1 MTGSRIF
8 LHGGVARVGSTVL
21 LLVAGVSPVPEPVSI
36 TARAAPT
43 VSAAPAAVV
52 APPVTPAP
60 DPGAGAAARGEVAAE
75 RWSWPV
81 GPRHDVLRPFEA
93 PASTYGAGH
102 RGIDLPGEAGSPVRA
117 PAAGVVSFSG
127 VVVDRPVL
135 SIQHAGDLVSSLEP
149 VSGTVHVG
157 DRVSA
162 GQVLGTV
169 ATGAHCADRCVH
181 FGVRL
186 HGRYISPLLFLGGI
200 ERAVLLPLRA
210 AGPAAD
216 MPRGQGQAR
225 GWASR

>member
-21 LLVAGVSPVPEPVSI
+21 LLLAGVFPAPEPAST

-52 APPVTPAP
+52 APPATPAP
-60 DPGAGAAARGEVAAE
+60 PPGAGAAARGEAPAE
-75 RWSWPV
+75 RWYWPV
-81 GPRHDVLRPFEA
+81 GPPHDVLRPFEA

-102 RGIDLPGEAGSPVRA
+102 RGIDLPGRAGSPVRA
-117 PAAGVVSFSG
+117 PSAGVVSFSG

-135 SIQHAGDLVSSLEP
+135 SIQHAGDLLSSFEP
-149 VSGTVHVG
+149 VSGTVRVG

-162 GQVLGTV
+162 GQVVGTV
-169 ATGAHCADRCVH
+169 ATGGHCADRCEH

-186 HGRYISPLLFLGGI
+186 HGQYISPLLFLGGI
-200 ERAVLLPLRA
+200 EQAVLLPLDA
-210 AGPAAD
+210 AGPGAG
-216 MPRGQGQAR
+216 MPPGQGQAR